1 MYIYIYTSFTRTQKM
16 SHDISFLSS
25 AWIQSWLQS
34 PWANVPFLKAAPHQ
48 RLRCDLLH
56 ADDGQ
61 VS

>member
-1 MYIYIYTSFTRTQKM
+1 M

-25 AWIQSWLQS
+25 AWIPSWLQS